1 MSQITTDDV
10 KKVSE
15 ICKDNYKV
23 YKKLLELFSDESFLK
38 RYNTERELKKLIDNR
53 INEIK
58 LKSEKAS
65 NFFYKICEEKK
76 ICNSYRALETILTSY
91 TISGEFSSLDYW
103 EEGKNFIEES
113 VGIKIDF
120 YKNYSCEFHSF

>member
-10 KKVSE
+10 KKVGE
-15 ICKDNYKV
+15 ICKDNCKV
-23 YKKLLELFSDESFLK
+23 YKKILELFSDESFLK
-38 RYNTERELKKLIDNR
+38 RYNTERDLKKLIDNR

-91 TISGEFSSLDYW
+91 TISEEFSSWDYW
-103 EEGKNFIEES
+103 EEGKNFLDESIE
-113 VGIKIDF
+113 IKIDF
-120 YKNYSCEFHSF
+120 L